1 VRTLDSQYTLKGKQ
15 VLEIGCG
22 QGDFLAL
29 LCERADCRGIG
40 FDPSY
45 VEAPATRSGHDRIKV
60 VRDMY
65 SERYAAYQADLIV
78 CRQVLEH
85 IPEPQKMLHEVRRSI
100 GARAG
105 TAVFFEVPNVLDHLS
120 SRDLWAL
127 VYEHFSYYSPA
138 SLAAGFAASGFQV
151 RGLRELFGPLF
162 IGVDAVPAPG
172 PTRLPVGEQAARV
185 QEVTRLVDGFS
196 DAAARTL
203 QTWEERFDTWTS
215 KNDRVVVWG
224 GGARCTNFLNLV
236 KGASAI
242 EYVVDI
248 NPRKHGTFVAGTG
261 QRIVAPQFLVEY
273 RPAVVVL
280 LNPIY
285 DREVRGV
292 LAKLGVSATMV
303 GVGNENS

>member
-1 VRTLDSQYTLKGKQ
+1 
-15 VLEIGCG
+15 
-22 QGDFLAL
+22 
-29 LCERADCRGIG
+29 
-40 FDPSY
+40 
-45 VEAPATRSGHDRIKV
+45 
-60 VRDMY
+60 
-65 SERYAAYQADLIV
+65 
-78 CRQVLEH
+78 
-85 IPEPQKMLHEVRRSI
+85 
-100 GARAG
+100 
-105 TAVFFEVPNVLDHLS
+105 
-120 SRDLWAL
+120 
-127 VYEHFSYYSPA
+127 
-138 SLAAGFAASGFQV
+138 
-151 RGLRELFGPLF
+151 
-162 IGVDAVPAPG
+162 
-172 PTRLPVGEQAARV
+172 
-185 QEVTRLVDGFS
+185 
-196 DAAARTL
+196 
-203 QTWEERFDTWTS
+203 
-215 KNDRVVVWG
+215 VWG